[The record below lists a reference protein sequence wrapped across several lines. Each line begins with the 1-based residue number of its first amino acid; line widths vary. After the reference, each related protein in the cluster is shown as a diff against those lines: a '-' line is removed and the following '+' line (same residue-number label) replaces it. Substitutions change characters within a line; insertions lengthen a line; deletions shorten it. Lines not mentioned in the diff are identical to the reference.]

1 MNFAVPLIALML
13 AATPAELEATA
24 SRHVAKGFERVGRR
38 TPVRDP
44 ALDKAA
50 RAVAFQAL
58 EVGARKATELTA
70 LTEAVS
76 SAGAWDPSPRALVLK
91 GSPAEAPIA
100 KLGER
105 EDLGSEPAS
114 HVGVGVAVRGKASA
128 VVVLLTDRQVRLEPF
143 ARQLPKPGVRELCG
157 VLEPPLEAP
166 EAWVTLPSGAVERP
180 KPAKAGRGR
189 FCYRVQFAHQGR
201 HTLEVLGRG
210 PKGPEVVALWFTD
223 MGEHTAP
230 REGDPDEEPSDPE
243 VARERILERINA
255 LRRAH
260 GVAPLTLEPRVT
272 EVAQAY
278 SERMSS
284 EGFFAHV
291 APDGSTVGQ
300 RLQAREYSYR
310 AAGEN
315 LGLASGPLSAHFGI
329 EHSPGHRR
337 NLIDPQYTRIGIGI
351 AARTDRADPQVI
363 VTEVLVDPARTSGDP
378 LGEAYAALADR
389 RKSLGLPRLER
400 HEVLEQLALD
410 HARKALALDE
420 PKSQLPDSKLHERVF
435 AAVDEVG
442 AASID
447 VVIADSPALITQS
460 KSLQDPKNRLV
471 GVGAV
476 KGDSSR
482 FGQDKFWVVVIY
494 ASQR

>member
-1 MNFAVPLIALML
+1 MILAVPLLALTL
-13 AATPAELEATA
+13 AATPADLEAKA
-24 SRHVAKGFERVGRR
+24 ARHVAQGFERVGRR
-38 TPVRDP
+38 TPVRDR
-44 ALDKAA
+44 ALDEAA
-50 RAVAFQAL
+50 RLLAARAL
-58 EVGARKATELTA
+58 EVGARKATELTV

-76 SAGAWDPSPRALVLK
+76 SSGAWDPSPRALVLK

-100 KLGER
+100 MLAER
-105 EDLGSEPAS
+105 DDLGAEPAS
-114 HVGVGVAVRGKASA
+114 HVGVGVAIQGKASA
-128 VVVLLTDRQVRLEPF
+128 VVVLFTDRRLRLEPF

-157 VLEPPLEAP
+157 ALESPLEAP

-180 KPAKAGRGR
+180 KATEAGRGR
-189 FCYRVQFAHQGR
+189 FCFRVRFADQGR

-223 MGEHTAP
+223 VGQHTAT
-230 REGDPDEEPSDPE
+230 REGEPDDEPTDLE
-243 VARERILERINA
+243 VARARILDRINA

-260 GVAPLTLEPRVT
+260 GVEPLSLDARVT

-278 SERMSS
+278 SQRMAS

-300 RLQAREYSYR
+300 RLQARRYAYR

-337 NLIDPQYTRIGIGI
+337 NLLDPQYTRLGIGI
-351 AARTDRADPQVI
+351 ATRADRSDPQVL
-363 VTEVLVDPARTSGDP
+363 VTQILVDPARASGDP
-378 LGEAYAALADR
+378 LEEAYAALVDR
-389 RKSLGLPRLER
+389 RKSLRLPTLER
-400 HEVLEQLALD
+400 HPVLEQLALD

-435 AAVDEVG
+435 AALDEVG

-460 KSLQDPKNRLV
+460 KSLQDSKNRLV
-471 GVGAV
+471 GVGVV
-476 KGDSSR
+476 KGDTSR

-494 ASQR
+494 ASRR